1 MRGMLVTLVA
11 VALVGLIGSWSPGR
25 SAAAGAETAGAAT
38 SLQVPPRTIVLFGH
52 ARSLARK
59 GGRWEL
65 RLDPAAFL
73 VGVTARRAAVE
84 DGALPPG
91 EPVPNDYYI
100 RDEGH
105 KLLTYLVVPTARIT
119 VLTRGI
125 RATRVS
131 VAELALILR
140 GKNPAGR
147 KLFAPRNGFWVAVTG
162 DRVRSMDQQYTP

>member
-1 MRGMLVTLVA
+1 MLVALVA
-11 VALVGLIGSWSPGR
+11 VSLVGAIASWSPGR
-25 SAAAGAETAGAAT
+25 SVASGAETAGAAA
-38 SLQVPPRTIVLFGH
+38 SPQVPPRTIVLFGH

-84 DGALPPG
+84 DGVLPPG

-105 KLLTYLVVPTARIT
+105 KLLTYRVAPTARIT
-119 VLTRGI
+119 VLTASI

-131 VAELALILR
+131 VSELAQILR

-147 KLFAPRNGFWVAVTG
+147 TLFAPRNGFWVAVTG
-162 DRVRSMDQQYTP
+162 DTVRSMDQQYTP

>member
-1 MRGMLVTLVA
+1 MRVVLVVLVV
-11 VALVGLIGSWSPGR
+11 VALVGSVGSSSRAR
-25 SAAAGAETAGAAT
+25 SVVSGTETAGAAT
-38 SLQVPPRTIVLFGH
+38 SPRVPPRTIVLFGH
-52 ARSLARK
+52 ARSLARR

-84 DGALPPG
+84 DGVLPPG

-105 KLLTYLVVPTARIT
+105 KLLTYRVAPTARIT
-119 VLTRGI
+119 ILTMGI
-125 RATRVS
+125 RTTRISVS
-131 VAELALILR
+131 ELAQILR

-162 DRVRSMDQQYTP
+162 DTVRSMDQQYTP